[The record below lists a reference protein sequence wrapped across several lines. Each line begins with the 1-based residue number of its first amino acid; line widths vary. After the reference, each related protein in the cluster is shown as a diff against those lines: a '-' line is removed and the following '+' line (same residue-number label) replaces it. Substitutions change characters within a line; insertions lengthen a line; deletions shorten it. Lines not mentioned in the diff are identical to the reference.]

1 MNNKK
6 KWLYL
11 PIEVKVRELD
21 AKLLLSYYALREGY
35 RVVLGEHQMVE
46 LAANTLPKGI
56 FFSKGYTHGYR
67 QRVITNAHAAGHKIV
82 ELDEEGFLVSDQ
94 KKYMRDR
101 MKADMLE
108 LVSQEYCWGDYQKDI
123 IIQKRPNRKNMCYVT
138 GSPRLDLLKP
148 KFQYLFKEEVNRL
161 KGKFG
166 TFILINTRFT
176 SYNYMKGK
184 KENTDAVTVYMKK
197 LYESFLQLIHTMAV
211 RYPDVNIVIRPH
223 PGENSKSYQKEFTS
237 YPKVHVLH
245 QGNIINWLAA
255 AKVVIHNG
263 CTSSIEAFLL
273 GKSTIS
279 YLPIVSKEFDVELA
293 NQLGIKASTIAEV
306 HSILDKIIIN
316 GDFTRVSEEQYAPE
330 NRQLLDHYSP
340 VLKETFTY
348 NKILKLMNKLP
359 VDAAG
364 DSSPKQPMKVRF
376 NAKLKYVFPSLYR
389 KEIWAFYKKMDK
401 LERNISHLTIEQLGD
416 NLFKIERID

>member
-46 LAANTLPKGI
+46 LAASTLPKGI

-82 ELDEEGFLVSDQ
+82 ELDEEGFLFSDQ
-94 KKYMRDR
+94 KKYLRDR
-101 MKADMLE
+101 MKADMLK
-108 LVSQEYCWGDYQKDI
+108 LVSQEYCWGDFQKGV
-123 IIQKRPNRKNMCYVT
+123 IIQSRPYSKNICYVT

-184 KENTDAVTVYMKK
+184 KENKDAVTVYIKK
-197 LYESFLQLIHTMAV
+197 LYESFLQLIHAMAV

-223 PGENSKSYQKEFTS
+223 PGENIKSYQKEFSS

-245 QGNIINWLAA
+245 QGNIINWLTA

-263 CTSSIEAFLL
+263 CTSSIEAYLL
-273 GKSTIS
+273 GKATIS
-279 YLPIVSKEFDVELA
+279 YLPIASREFDVELA

-306 HSILDKIIIN
+306 HSIVDKIIIK
-316 GDFTRVSEEQYAPE
+316 GDFTRVSEEQYAFE
-330 NRQLLDHYSP
+330 NRQLLNHYSP

-348 NKILKLMNKLP
+348 NKILKLMNELP
-359 VDAAG
+359 VIAAG
-364 DSSPKQPMKVRF
+364 DSSPANPLKVPF
-376 NAKLKYVFPSLYR
+376 NSKLSHAFPSLTR
-389 KEIWAFYKKMDK
+389 TEIWAFLKRLDKM
-401 LERNISHLTIEQLGD
+401 ERTTTHFKIEQLGE
-416 NLFKIERID
+416 NLYKMERID